1 VGQPLKSCG
10 GSKEDEHSNR
20 PKQNK
25 MILPLM
31 QGKRDKRRNNDRKA
45 FVHLF
50 GFNCDSQSFEDADAD
65 HATEML
71 PRLV

>member
-31 QGKRDKRRNNDRKA
+31 QGKRDKRRNNDRKP
-45 FVHLF
+45 LF
-50 GFNCDSQSFEDADAD
+50 IYSALIAIPNRSRMRMRIMQPKCSRG
-65 HATEML
+65 
-71 PRLV
+71 